1 MLYEA
6 DPKHADTRLRP
17 LVARF
22 HEYLNQHEAFN
33 QTFAIV

>member
-1 MLYEA
+1 MLYELIPNMPDA
-6 DPKHADTRLRP
+6 RLRP

-22 HEYLNQHEAFN
+22 REYLNQHEAFN

>member
-1 MLYEA
+1 
-6 DPKHADTRLRP
+6 LRP

-22 HEYLNQHEAFN
+22 HEYLNQHEAIN